1 MGETIQEKCR
11 MKFLPL
17 ILVLQVTAVGAVPLN
32 DLSPEENH
40 VVFAQVSINTI
51 VFIELDFFFFIALT
65 SFILKSTS

>member
-17 ILVLQVTAVGAVPLN
+17 ILVLQVTAVGAVHLN

-51 VFIELDFFFFIALT
+51 VFIELDFFFLYCTDQFYLE
-65 SFILKSTS
+65 KY

>member
-17 ILVLQVTAVGAVPLN
+17 ILVLQVTAVGAVPLS

-51 VFIELDFFFFIALT
+51 VFIELDFFFLYCTDQFYLE
-65 SFILKSTS
+65 KY

>member
-51 VFIELDFFFFIALT
+51 VFIELDFFFLYCTDQFYLE
-65 SFILKSTS
+65 KY